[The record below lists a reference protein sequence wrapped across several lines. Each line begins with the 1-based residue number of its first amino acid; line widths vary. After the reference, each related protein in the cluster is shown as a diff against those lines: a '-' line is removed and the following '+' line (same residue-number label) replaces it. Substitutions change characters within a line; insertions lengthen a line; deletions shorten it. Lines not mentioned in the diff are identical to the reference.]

1 MDSDRIYFRA
11 ASNKDYEAIHLLA
24 IKLNVSAS
32 QICRFAMAEW
42 LRDNFKKQIELA
54 DLIQQLGENYAKEN
68 DQS

>member
-1 MDSDRIYFRA
+1 MDNDRIYFRA
-11 ASNKDYEAIHLLA
+11 ASNSDYEAIHLLA

-54 DLIQQLGENYAKEN
+54 QLTQKLGEDYAKEN
-68 DQS
+68 D

>member
-11 ASNKDYEAIHLLA
+11 ASNSDYEAIHLLA
-24 IKLNVSAS
+24 IKFNVSAS

-42 LRDNFKKQIELA
+42 LRENFKKQIELA